1 MSWEEVRT
9 KCVACPC
16 GQGEIEQKEY
26 MDDWNQIE
34 YSTPTI
40 VCPICSKKYKVCTE
54 HHDSYKPGR
63 GSWNNYY
70 LIPIDY
76 PEYSGTQEATVYP
89 RKALPFAET
98 LVENYT
104 LRELELAQEVAEH
117 CRSSA
122 SLTGVAASIRTA
134 HKKAFRSIKIQD
146 IRKQIANAIVL
157 YPNYSGTK
165 EQRDIVRKQ
174 EEIERKI
181 YEEEKAKYKVPIDL

>member
-89 RKALPFAET
+89 RKALSFAET

-134 HKKAFRSIKIQD
+134 YKKALQRCTK
-146 IRKQIANAIVL
+146 
-157 YPNYSGTK
+157 GT
-165 EQRDIVRKQ
+165 
-174 EEIERKI
+174 
-181 YEEEKAKYKVPIDL
+181 

>member
-16 GQGEIEQKEY
+16 GQGKIEQKEY
-26 MDDWNQIE
+26 MDDWNRIE

-89 RKALPFAET
+89 RKTLSFAEM

-104 LRELELAQEVAEH
+104 LGELKLAQEVAEH

-122 SLTGVAASIRTA
+122 SLTGVAALICTA
-134 HKKAFRSIKIQD
+134 HRKTFDSVKIQG
-146 IRKQIANAIVL
+146 IREQIANAIVL

-174 EEIERKI
+174 EEVERNF

>member
-16 GQGEIEQKEY
+16 GQGKIEQKEY
-26 MDDWNQIE
+26 MDDWNRIE

-89 RKALPFAET
+89 RKTLSFAEM

-104 LRELELAQEVAEH
+104 LGELKLAQEVAEH

-122 SLTGVAASIRTA
+122 SLTGVAALICTA
-134 HKKAFRSIKIQD
+134 HRKTFDSVKIQG
-146 IRKQIANAIVL
+146 IREQIANAIVL

>member
-26 MDDWNQIE
+26 MDDWNRIE

-63 GSWNNYY
+63 GSWDNYY

-89 RKALPFAET
+89 RKALSFAET

-104 LRELELAQEVAEH
+104 LGELKLAQEVAEH

-122 SLTGVAASIRTA
+122 SLTGVAALICTA
-134 HKKAFRSIKIQD
+134 HRKTFDSVKIQG
-146 IRKQIANAIVL
+146 IREQIATAILL

-174 EEIERKI
+174 EEVERNF

>member
-89 RKALPFAET
+89 RKALSFAET

-104 LRELELAQEVAEH
+104 LGELKLAQEVAEH

-122 SLTGVAASIRTA
+122 SLTGVAALICTA
-134 HKKAFRSIKIQD
+134 HRKTFDSVKIRD
-146 IRKQIANAIVL
+146 IREQIANAIVL

-165 EQRDIVRKQ
+165 EQRNIVRKQ

>member
-9 KCVACPC
+9 KGVACPC
-16 GQGEIEQKEY
+16 GQGKIEQREY

-40 VCPICSKKYKVCTE
+40 VCPICSKKHKVCTE

-63 GSWNNYY
+63 GSWDNYY

-89 RKALPFAET
+89 RKALSFAET

-104 LRELELAQEVAEH
+104 LGELKLAQEVAEH

>member
-16 GQGEIEQKEY
+16 GQGKIEQKEY
-26 MDDWNQIE
+26 MDDWNRIE

-76 PEYSGTQEATVYP
+76 PEYFGTQEATVYP
-89 RKALPFAET
+89 RKTLSFAEM

-104 LRELELAQEVAEH
+104 LGELKLAQEVAEH

-122 SLTGVAASIRTA
+122 SLTGVAALICTA
-134 HKKAFRSIKIQD
+134 HRKTFDSVKIQG
-146 IRKQIANAIVL
+146 IREQIANAIVL

-174 EEIERKI
+174 EEVERNF

>member
-9 KCVACPC
+9 KGVACPC
-16 GQGEIEQKEY
+16 GQGKIEQREY

-89 RKALPFAET
+89 RKALSLALIGAAKVAGIGMPKKLLGCKTTTVSKPMWMRTDAYP
-98 LVENYT
+98 LV
-104 LRELELAQEVAEH
+104 R
-117 CRSSA
+117 
-122 SLTGVAASIRTA
+122 
-134 HKKAFRSIKIQD
+134 
-146 IRKQIANAIVL
+146 VL
-157 YPNYSGTK
+157 FP
-165 EQRDIVRKQ
+165 
-174 EEIERKI
+174 
-181 YEEEKAKYKVPIDL
+181 

>member
-89 RKALPFAET
+89 RKALSFAET

-104 LRELELAQEVAEH
+104 LGELKLAQEVAEH

-122 SLTGVAASIRTA
+122 SLTGVAALICTA
-134 HKKAFRSIKIQD
+134 HRKTFDSVKIRN
-146 IRKQIANAIVL
+146 IREQIANAIVL

-174 EEIERKI
+174 EEVERNF